1 MFPFGRGEFTEDKLC
16 ITEGLADVGVIR
28 PNAEAGE
35 IARAEGG
42 GNGLKT
48 IVAAAGPFGAVA
60 DLTEFE
66 VKIITDDENIVGSE
80 FVKMDEF
87 LDGAP
92 GFVVEILGLD
102 EKIIAGFG
110 PESAKFGFFLPAE
123 IMNFGVQIEGQK
135 ANVVTGEIIFCARV
149 AETDEK
155 FHDKNCE

>member
-1 MFPFGRGEFTEDKLC
+1 MFSLGRSEFTEDKLC
-16 ITEGLADVGVIR
+16 ITEGLTDVGIIR
-28 PNAEAGE
+28 ANAEAGE
-35 IARAEGG
+35 IARTESS
-42 GNGLKT
+42 GNGLKA
-48 IVAAAGPFGAVA
+48 IVAAAGAFGAVA

-66 VKIITDDENIVGSE
+66 VKIITDDEEIAGSE

-110 PESAKFGFFLPAE
+110 PESAKFGFLPAGF
-123 IMNFGVQIEGQK
+123 MNFGVQIEGQK

>member
-1 MFPFGRGEFTEDKLC
+1 MFSLGRSEFTEDKLC
-16 ITEGLADVGVIR
+16 ITEGLTDVGIIR
-28 PNAEAGE
+28 ANAEAGE
-35 IARAEGG
+35 IARTESS
-42 GNGLKT
+42 GNGLKA
-48 IVAAAGPFGAVA
+48 IVAAAGAFGAVA

-66 VKIITDDENIVGSE
+66 VKIITDDEDIAGSE
-80 FVKMDEF
+80 LVKMDEF

-102 EKIIAGFG
+102 EKIIAGFS
-110 PESAKFGFFLPAE
+110 PESAKFGFLPAE